1 MGGQPVFIYG
11 GLMLAKLILKRG
23 HNAYGYDRAKI
34 AKETSFLGLISNIMV
49 ALLKVI
55 LYTFTG
61 SISILSDAV
70 NNITDCVG
78 SIISIIGIK
87 LAAKPRDRDH
97 PYGHG
102 RLEYLISLVVSGI
115 VLSVGFQFLRT
126 SVGKILHP
134 VAITY
139 PKSTIVVLIITVF
152 IKFWQA
158 SFYAQVARAIDSTTL
173 KAQEKD
179 SLSDT
184 LITLVVIVAIVI
196 EKFTGKILDG
206 YVGVLVALFILYTA
220 ISLIYETISIILG
233 RGLSEETKH
242 EIKSKVSTYDG
253 ISNVHNMMVTDFGPD
268 NIIVLI
274 DAALDYNLTLEEAH
288 NIVDKVEREVS
299 ELLGIK
305 LIIHADPLG
314 SSSDIIRS
322 VSQEL
327 KKIIRESLNIYSFHD
342 IVLEDKKIYIDID
355 YNADAVSNTR
365 EKEALKKELIDKLKS
380 IYKDYDFEIILD
392 AIF

>member
-1 MGGQPVFIYG
+1 
-11 GLMLAKLILKRG
+11 MLAKLILKRG

-322 VSQEL
+322 VSRDL

-355 YNADAVSNTR
+355 YNADAVSNAR

>member
-1 MGGQPVFIYG
+1 
-11 GLMLAKLILKRG
+11 MLAKLILKRG
-23 HNAYGYDRAKI
+23 HNAYGYDRSKI
-34 AKETSFLGLISNIMV
+34 AKETSFLGLISNIMA

-70 NNITDCVG
+70 NNITDCVS
-78 SIISIIGIK
+78 SIISIFGIK

-134 VAITY
+134 LAITY

-158 SFYAQVARAIDSTTL
+158 SFYAHVARAIDSTTL

-179 SLSDT
+179 SLSDI

-322 VSQEL
+322 VSRDL

-355 YNADAVSNTR
+355 YNADAVSNAR

>member
-1 MGGQPVFIYG
+1 
-11 GLMLAKLILKRG
+11 MLAKLILKRG

-70 NNITDCVG
+70 NNITDCVS
-78 SIISIIGIK
+78 SIISIFGIK

-158 SFYAQVARAIDSTTL
+158 SLYAQVARAIDSTTL

-314 SSSDIIRS
+314 SSSDIIKS
-322 VSQEL
+322 VSQDL

-355 YNADAVSNTR
+355 YNADAVSNAR
-365 EKEALKKELIDKLKS
+365 EKEDLKKELMDKLKS
-380 IYKDYDFEIILD
+380 VYKDYDFEIILD

>member
-1 MGGQPVFIYG
+1 
-11 GLMLAKLILKRG
+11 MLAKLILKRG

-34 AKETSFLGLISNIMV
+34 AKETSFLGLISNIMA

-70 NNITDCVG
+70 NNITDCVS
-78 SIISIIGIK
+78 SIISIFGIK

-134 VAITY
+134 VEISY
-139 PKSTIVVLIITVF
+139 PKSTIVVLIITIF

-299 ELLGIK
+299 ELLGK
-305 LIIHADPLG
+305 F
-314 SSSDIIRS
+314 
-322 VSQEL
+322 
-327 KKIIRESLNIYSFHD
+327 KY
-342 IVLEDKKIYIDID
+342 
-355 YNADAVSNTR
+355 
-365 EKEALKKELIDKLKS
+365 
-380 IYKDYDFEIILD
+380 
-392 AIF
+392 

>member
-1 MGGQPVFIYG
+1 MFW
-11 GLMLAKLILKRG
+11 KLILKRG

-34 AKETSFLGLISNIMV
+34 SKETSFLGLISNILV

-70 NNITDCVG
+70 NNITDCVS
-78 SIISIIGIK
+78 SIISIFGIK

-134 VAITY
+134 VEISY
-139 PKSTIVVLIITVF
+139 PKSTIVVLIITIF

-322 VSQEL
+322 VSRDL

-355 YNADAVSNTR
+355 YNADAVSNAR

>member
-1 MGGQPVFIYG
+1 MFW
-11 GLMLAKLILKRG
+11 KLILKRS

-34 AKETSFLGLISNIMV
+34 SKETSFLGLISNILV

-70 NNITDCVG
+70 NNITDCVS
-78 SIISIIGIK
+78 SIISIFGIK
-87 LAAKPRDRDH
+87 LASKPRDRDH

-115 VLSVGFQFLRT
+115 VLSLGFQFLRT
-126 SVGKILHP
+126 SVGKILYP
-134 VAITY
+134 VKITY
-139 PKSTIVVLIITVF
+139 PSSTIVILIITIF

-158 SFYAQVARAIDSTTL
+158 SLYSHVARKIDSTTL

-184 LITLVVIVAIVI
+184 LITAVVIISIII

-233 RGLSEETKH
+233 RGLTEETKH

-274 DAALDYNLTLEEAH
+274 DATLDYNLTLEEAH

-299 ELLGIK
+299 ELLEIK

-322 VSQEL
+322 VSKNL

-355 YNADAVSNTR
+355 YNADSVSTLK
-365 EKEALKKELIDKLKS
+365 EKEQLKEELCNKLKA
-380 IYKDYDFEIILD
+380 IYEDYDFEIILD

>member
-1 MGGQPVFIYG
+1 
-11 GLMLAKLILKRG
+11 MLAKLILKRG

-322 VSQEL
+322 VSKDL

-355 YNADAVSNTR
+355 YNADAVSNAR

>member
-1 MGGQPVFIYG
+1 
-11 GLMLAKLILKRG
+11 MLAKLILKRG

-34 AKETSFLGLISNIMV
+34 AKETSFLGLISNIMA

-70 NNITDCVG
+70 NNITDCVS
-78 SIISIIGIK
+78 SIISIFGIK

-134 VAITY
+134 VEISY
-139 PKSTIVVLIITVF
+139 PKSTIVVLIITIF

-158 SFYAQVARAIDSTTL
+158 SFYAHVARAIDSTTL

-322 VSQEL
+322 VSREL

-355 YNADAVSNTR
+355 YNADAVSNAR
-365 EKEALKKELIDKLKS
+365 EKEDLKKELIDKLKS

>member
-1 MGGQPVFIYG
+1 
-11 GLMLAKLILKRG
+11 MLAKLILKRG
-23 HNAYGYDRAKI
+23 HNAYGYDRSKI
-34 AKETSFLGLISNIMV
+34 AKETSFLGLISNIMA

-70 NNITDCVG
+70 NNITDCVS
-78 SIISIIGIK
+78 SIISIFGIK

-134 VAITY
+134 LAITY

-158 SFYAQVARAIDSTTL
+158 SFYAHVARAIDSTTL

-179 SLSDT
+179 SLSDI

-206 YVGVLVALFILYTA
+206 YVGVVVALFILYTA

-322 VSQEL
+322 VSREL

-342 IVLEDKKIYIDID
+342 IVLEDNKIYIDID
-355 YNADAVSNTR
+355 YNAEAVSNAK
-365 EKEALKKELIDKLKS
+365 EKDALKKELIDKLKS
-380 IYKDYDFEIILD
+380 IYKDYDFKIILD

>member
-34 AKETSFLGLISNIMV
+34 AKETSFLGLISNIMA

-70 NNITDCVG
+70 NNITDCVS
-78 SIISIIGIK
+78 SIISIFGIK

-134 VAITY
+134 LAITY
-139 PKSTIVVLIITVF
+139 PKSTIVVLIITIF

-322 VSQEL
+322 VSRDL

-355 YNADAVSNTR
+355 YNADAVSNAR

>member
-1 MGGQPVFIYG
+1 
-11 GLMLAKLILKRG
+11 MLAKLILKRG

-70 NNITDCVG
+70 NNITDCVS

-134 VAITY
+134 LAITY

-233 RGLSEETKH
+233 KGLSEETKH

-322 VSQEL
+322 VSKDL

-355 YNADAVSNTR
+355 YNADAVSNAR

>member
-70 NNITDCVG
+70 NNITDCVS
-78 SIISIIGIK
+78 SIISIFGIK

-134 VAITY
+134 LAITY
-139 PKSTIVVLIITVF
+139 PKSTIVVLIITIF

-196 EKFTGKILDG
+196 ENFTGKILDG

-322 VSQEL
+322 VSRDL

-355 YNADAVSNTR
+355 YNADAVSNAR

>member
-1 MGGQPVFIYG
+1 
-11 GLMLAKLILKRG
+11 MLAKLILKRG

-34 AKETSFLGLISNIMV
+34 AKETSFLGLISNIMA

-70 NNITDCVG
+70 NNITDCVS

-134 VAITY
+134 LAITY
-139 PKSTIVVLIITVF
+139 PKSTIVVLIITIF

-274 DAALDYNLTLEEAH
+274 DATLDYNLTLEEAH

-322 VSQEL
+322 VSRDI

-355 YNADAVSNTR
+355 YNADAVSNAR

>member
-1 MGGQPVFIYG
+1 
-11 GLMLAKLILKRG
+11 MLAKLILKRG
-23 HNAYGYDRAKI
+23 HNPYGYDRAKI
-34 AKETSFLGLISNIMV
+34 AKETSFLGLISNIMA

-70 NNITDCVG
+70 NNITDCVS

-158 SFYAQVARAIDSTTL
+158 SLYAQVARAIDSTTL

-322 VSQEL
+322 VSRDL

-355 YNADAVSNTR
+355 YNADAVSNAR

>member
-1 MGGQPVFIYG
+1 MFW
-11 GLMLAKLILKRG
+11 KLILKRG

-34 AKETSFLGLISNIMV
+34 SKETSFLGLISNILV

-55 LYTFTG
+55 LYTLTG

-70 NNITDCVG
+70 NNITDCVS
-78 SIISIIGIK
+78 SIISIFGIK
-87 LAAKPRDRDH
+87 LASKPRDRDH

-134 VAITY
+134 LEIIY
-139 PKSTIVVLIITVF
+139 PSSTIVILVISVL

-158 SFYAQVARAIDSTTL
+158 SLYSHVAREIDSTTL

-184 LITLVVIVAIVI
+184 LITAVVIFSIII

-233 RGLSEETKH
+233 RGLTEETKH

-274 DAALDYNLTLEEAH
+274 DATLDYNLTLEEAH

-314 SSSDIIRS
+314 SSSDIIKS
-322 VSQEL
+322 VSGEL

-355 YNADAVSNTR
+355 YNADAVSTLK
-365 EKEALKKELIDKLKS
+365 EKDALKKELSDKLKS
-380 IYKDYDFEIILD
+380 VYEDYDFEIILD

>member
-34 AKETSFLGLISNIMV
+34 AKETSFLGLISNILA

-55 LYTFTG
+55 LYIFTG

-70 NNITDCVG
+70 NNITDCVS
-78 SIISIIGIK
+78 SIISIFGIK

-134 VAITY
+134 VEISY

-158 SFYAQVARAIDSTTL
+158 SFYAHVARAIDSTTL

-233 RGLSEETKH
+233 KGLSEETKH

-322 VSQEL
+322 VSKDL
-327 KKIIRESLNIYSFHD
+327 KKIIRGSLNIYSFHD
-342 IVLEDKKIYIDID
+342 IVLEDNKIYIDID
-355 YNADAVSNTR
+355 YNADAVSNAK
-365 EKEALKKELIDKLKS
+365 EKDALKKELIDKLKS

>member
-1 MGGQPVFIYG
+1 MF
-11 GLMLAKLILKRG
+11 AKLILKRG
-23 HNAYGYDRAKI
+23 ESAYGYDRAKI
-34 AKETSFLGLISNIMV
+34 SKETSLLGLISNIL
-49 ALLKVI
+49 AAALKVI
-55 LYTFTG
+55 LYIFTG

-70 NNITDCVG
+70 NNITDCVS
-78 SIISIIGIK
+78 SIISILGIR
-87 LAAKPRDRDH
+87 LAAKPRDKDH

-115 VLSVGFQFLRT
+115 VLSVGFQFLKT

-134 VAITY
+134 VAISY
-139 PKSTIVVLIITVF
+139 PKSTLVILIITVA

-158 SFYAQVARAIDSTTL
+158 SLYSKVARAIDSVTL

-184 LITLVVIVAIVI
+184 LITSVVIISILI

-206 YVGVLVALFILYTA
+206 YVGLIVALFILYTA

-233 RGLSEETKH
+233 RGLSDETKH
-242 EIKSKVSTYDG
+242 EIKSKVSNYEG

-268 NIIVLI
+268 NMIVII

-288 NIVDKVEREVS
+288 NIVDKVEREIS
-299 ELLGIK
+299 DLLGIK
-305 LIIHADPLG
+305 LIIHADPKG
-314 SSSDIIRS
+314 SSNEMINS
-322 VSQEL
+322 VSKDL
-327 KKIIRESLNIYSFHD
+327 KKIVRESLNIYSFHD
-342 IVLEDKKIYIDID
+342 IVLEGKKIYIDID
-355 YNADAVSNTR
+355 YNADSVKTR
-365 EKEALKKELIDKLKS
+365 EEKDALKKEIRDKLKS
-380 IYKDYDFEIILD
+380 IYPDYEFDVTLD

>member
-1 MGGQPVFIYG
+1 
-11 GLMLAKLILKRG
+11 MLAKLILKRG

-34 AKETSFLGLISNIMV
+34 AKETSFLGLISNILA

-70 NNITDCVG
+70 NNITDCVS

-134 VAITY
+134 LAITY
-139 PKSTIVVLIITVF
+139 PKSTIVVLIITIF

-322 VSQEL
+322 VSRDL

-355 YNADAVSNTR
+355 YNADAVSNAR

>member
-1 MGGQPVFIYG
+1 
-11 GLMLAKLILKRG
+11 MLAKLILKRG

-34 AKETSFLGLISNIMV
+34 AKETSFLGLISNIMA

-70 NNITDCVG
+70 NNITDCVS

-134 VAITY
+134 LAITY
-139 PKSTIVVLIITVF
+139 PKSTIVVLIITIF

-322 VSQEL
+322 VSRDI

-355 YNADAVSNTR
+355 YNADAVSNAR

>member
-1 MGGQPVFIYG
+1 MFW
-11 GLMLAKLILKRG
+11 KLILKRS

-34 AKETSFLGLISNIMV
+34 SKETSFLGLISNILV

-70 NNITDCVG
+70 NNITDCVS
-78 SIISIIGIK
+78 SIISIFGIK
-87 LAAKPRDRDH
+87 LASKPRDRDH

-115 VLSVGFQFLRT
+115 VLSLGFQFLRT
-126 SVGKILHP
+126 SVGKILYP
-134 VAITY
+134 VKITY
-139 PKSTIVVLIITVF
+139 PSSTIVILIITIF

-158 SFYAQVARAIDSTTL
+158 SLYSHVARKIDSTTL

-184 LITLVVIVAIVI
+184 LITAVVIISIII

-233 RGLSEETKH
+233 RGLTEETKH

-268 NIIVLI
+268 HIIVLI
-274 DAALDYNLTLEEAH
+274 DATLDYNLTLEEAH

-322 VSQEL
+322 VSKNL

-355 YNADAVSNTR
+355 YNADSVSTLK
-365 EKEALKKELIDKLKS
+365 EKEQLKEELCNKLKA
-380 IYKDYDFEIILD
+380 IYEDYDFEIILD

>member
-1 MGGQPVFIYG
+1 MFW
-11 GLMLAKLILKRG
+11 KLILKRG

-34 AKETSFLGLISNIMV
+34 SKETSFLGLISNILV

-55 LYTFTG
+55 LYTLTG

-70 NNITDCVG
+70 NNITDCVS
-78 SIISIIGIK
+78 SIISIFGIK
-87 LAAKPRDRDH
+87 LASKPRDRDH

-134 VAITY
+134 VEIIY
-139 PKSTIVVLIITVF
+139 PSSTIVILVISVF

-158 SFYAQVARAIDSTTL
+158 SLYSHVAKEIDSTTL

-184 LITLVVIVAIVI
+184 LITAVVIISIII

-233 RGLSEETKH
+233 RGLTEETKH

-274 DAALDYNLTLEEAH
+274 DATLDYNLTLEEVH

-314 SSSDIIRS
+314 SSSDIIKS
-322 VSQEL
+322 VSGEL

-355 YNADAVSNTR
+355 YNADAVSTLK
-365 EKEALKKELIDKLKS
+365 EKDALKKELMDKLKS
-380 IYKDYDFEIILD
+380 VYEDYDFEIILD

>member
-1 MGGQPVFIYG
+1 
-11 GLMLAKLILKRG
+11 MLAKLILKRG

-34 AKETSFLGLISNIMV
+34 AKETSFLGLISNIMA

-55 LYTFTG
+55 LYIFTG

-70 NNITDCVG
+70 NNITDCVS
-78 SIISIIGIK
+78 SIISIFGIK

-134 VAITY
+134 LAITY
-139 PKSTIVVLIITVF
+139 PKSTIVVLIITIF

-158 SFYAQVARAIDSTTL
+158 SFYAHVARAIDSTTL

-322 VSQEL
+322 VSREL

-355 YNADAVSNTR
+355 YNADAVSNAR

>member
-1 MGGQPVFIYG
+1 
-11 GLMLAKLILKRG
+11 MLAKLILKRG
-23 HNAYGYDRAKI
+23 HNAYGYDRSKI
-34 AKETSFLGLISNIMV
+34 AKETSFLGLISNIMA

-70 NNITDCVG
+70 NNITDCVS
-78 SIISIIGIK
+78 SIISIFGIK
-87 LAAKPRDRDH
+87 LASKPRDRDH

-134 VAITY
+134 LAITY

-179 SLSDT
+179 SLSDI

-206 YVGVLVALFILYTA
+206 YVGVVVALFILYTA

-322 VSQEL
+322 VSKDL
-327 KKIIRESLNIYSFHD
+327 KKIIRGSLNIYSFHD
-342 IVLEDKKIYIDID
+342 IVLEDNKIYIDID
-355 YNADAVSNTR
+355 YNADAVSNAK
-365 EKEALKKELIDKLKS
+365 EKDALKKELIDKLKS
-380 IYKDYDFEIILD
+380 IYKDYDFKIILD

>member
-34 AKETSFLGLISNIMV
+34 AKETSFLGLISNIMA

-70 NNITDCVG
+70 NNITDCVS

-134 VAITY
+134 LAITY
-139 PKSTIVVLIITVF
+139 PKSTIVVLIITIF

-322 VSQEL
+322 VSRDL

-355 YNADAVSNTR
+355 YNADAVSNAR

>member
-1 MGGQPVFIYG
+1 
-11 GLMLAKLILKRG
+11 MLAKLILKRG

-34 AKETSFLGLISNIMV
+34 AKETSFLGLISNIMA

-70 NNITDCVG
+70 NNITDCVS

-134 VAITY
+134 LAITY
-139 PKSTIVVLIITVF
+139 PKSTIVVLIITIF

-274 DAALDYNLTLEEAH
+274 DATLDYNLTLEEAH

-322 VSQEL
+322 VSRVI

-355 YNADAVSNTR
+355 YNADAVSNAR

>member
-1 MGGQPVFIYG
+1 MFW
-11 GLMLAKLILKRG
+11 KLILKRG

-34 AKETSFLGLISNIMV
+34 SKETSFLGLISNILA

-70 NNITDCVG
+70 NNITDCVS
-78 SIISIIGIK
+78 SIISIFGIK
-87 LAAKPRDRDH
+87 LASKPRDRDH

-115 VLSVGFQFLRT
+115 VLSLGFQFLRT

-134 VAITY
+134 VKITY
-139 PKSTIVVLIITVF
+139 PSSTIVILIITIF

-158 SFYAQVARAIDSTTL
+158 SLYSHVARKIDSTTL

-184 LITLVVIVAIVI
+184 LITAVVIISIII

-233 RGLSEETKH
+233 RGLTEETKH

-322 VSQEL
+322 VSKNL
-327 KKIIRESLNIYSFHD
+327 KKLIRESLNIYSFHD

-355 YNADAVSNTR
+355 YNADSVSTLK
-365 EKEALKKELIDKLKS
+365 EKEQLKEELCNKLKA
-380 IYKDYDFEIILD
+380 IYEDYDFEIILD

>member
-1 MGGQPVFIYG
+1 MFW
-11 GLMLAKLILKRG
+11 KLILKRS

-34 AKETSFLGLISNIMV
+34 SKETSFLGLISNILV

-70 NNITDCVG
+70 NNITDCVS
-78 SIISIIGIK
+78 SIISILGIK
-87 LAAKPRDRDH
+87 LASKPRDRDH

-115 VLSVGFQFLRT
+115 VLSLGFQFLRT
-126 SVGKILHP
+126 SVGKILYP
-134 VAITY
+134 VKVTY
-139 PKSTIVVLIITVF
+139 PSSTIVILIITIF

-158 SFYAQVARAIDSTTL
+158 SLYSHVARKIDSTTL

-184 LITLVVIVAIVI
+184 LITAVVIISIII

-233 RGLSEETKH
+233 RGLTEETKH

-274 DAALDYNLTLEEAH
+274 DATLDYNLTLEEAH

-322 VSQEL
+322 VSKNL

-355 YNADAVSNTR
+355 YNADSVSTLK
-365 EKEALKKELIDKLKS
+365 EKEQLKEELCNKLKA
-380 IYKDYDFEIILD
+380 IYEDYDFEIILD

>member
-1 MGGQPVFIYG
+1 
-11 GLMLAKLILKRG
+11 MLAKLILKRG

-34 AKETSFLGLISNIMV
+34 AKETSFLGLISNIMA

-70 NNITDCVG
+70 NNITDCVS
-78 SIISIIGIK
+78 SIISIFGIK

-134 VAITY
+134 LAITY
-139 PKSTIVVLIITVF
+139 PKSTIVVLIITIF

-158 SFYAQVARAIDSTTL
+158 SFYAHVARAIDSTTL

-322 VSQEL
+322 VSRDL

-355 YNADAVSNTR
+355 YNADAVSNAR

>member
-1 MGGQPVFIYG
+1 MFW
-11 GLMLAKLILKRG
+11 KLILKRG

-34 AKETSFLGLISNIMV
+34 SKETSFLGLISNILV

-55 LYTFTG
+55 LYTLTG

-70 NNITDCVG
+70 NNITDCVS
-78 SIISIIGIK
+78 SIISIFGIK
-87 LAAKPRDRDH
+87 LASKPRDRNH

-134 VAITY
+134 LEITY
-139 PKSTIVVLIITVF
+139 PRSTIVILVISVL

-158 SFYAQVARAIDSTTL
+158 SLYSHVAKEIDSTTL

-184 LITLVVIVAIVI
+184 LITAVVIISIII

-233 RGLSEETKH
+233 RGLTEETKH

-274 DAALDYNLTLEEAH
+274 DATLDYNLTLEEAH

-314 SSSDIIRS
+314 SSSDIIKS
-322 VSQEL
+322 VSGEL

-355 YNADAVSNTR
+355 YNADAVSTLK
-365 EKEALKKELIDKLKS
+365 EKDALKKELSDKLKS
-380 IYKDYDFEIILD
+380 VYEDYNFEIILD

>member
-1 MGGQPVFIYG
+1 
-11 GLMLAKLILKRG
+11 MLAKLILKRG
-23 HNAYGYDRAKI
+23 HNAYGYDRSKI

-70 NNITDCVG
+70 NNITDCVS
-78 SIISIIGIK
+78 SIISIFGIK

-134 VAITY
+134 VEISY

-158 SFYAQVARAIDSTTL
+158 SFYAHVARAIDSTTL

-233 RGLSEETKH
+233 KGLSEETKH

-322 VSQEL
+322 VSKDL
-327 KKIIRESLNIYSFHD
+327 KKIIRGSLNIYSFHD
-342 IVLEDKKIYIDID
+342 IVLEDNKIYIDID
-355 YNADAVSNTR
+355 YNADAVSNAK
-365 EKEALKKELIDKLKS
+365 EKDALKKELIDKLKS
-380 IYKDYDFEIILD
+380 IYKDYDFKIILD

>member
-1 MGGQPVFIYG
+1 
-11 GLMLAKLILKRG
+11 MLAKLILKRG
-23 HNAYGYDRAKI
+23 HNAYGYDRSKI
-34 AKETSFLGLISNIMV
+34 AKETSFLGLISNIMA

-70 NNITDCVG
+70 NNITDCMS
-78 SIISIIGIK
+78 SIISIFGIK

-134 VAITY
+134 LAITY
-139 PKSTIVVLIITVF
+139 PKSTIVVLIITIF

-322 VSQEL
+322 VSRDL

-355 YNADAVSNTR
+355 YNADAVSNAR

>member
-1 MGGQPVFIYG
+1 MFW
-11 GLMLAKLILKRG
+11 KLILKRG

-34 AKETSFLGLISNIMV
+34 SKETSFLGLISNILV

-55 LYTFTG
+55 LYTLTG

-70 NNITDCVG
+70 NNITDCVS
-78 SIISIIGIK
+78 SIISIFGIK
-87 LAAKPRDRDH
+87 LASKPRDRDH

-134 VAITY
+134 LEITY
-139 PKSTIVVLIITVF
+139 PRSTIVILVITVL

-158 SFYAQVARAIDSTTL
+158 SLYSHVAKEIDSTTL

-184 LITLVVIVAIVI
+184 LITAVVIISIII

-233 RGLSEETKH
+233 RGLTEETKH

-274 DAALDYNLTLEEAH
+274 DATLDYNLTLEEAH

-314 SSSDIIRS
+314 SSSDIIKS
-322 VSQEL
+322 VSGEL

-355 YNADAVSNTR
+355 YNADAVSTLK
-365 EKEALKKELIDKLKS
+365 EKDALKKELSDKLKS
-380 IYKDYDFEIILD
+380 VYEDYDFEIILD

>member
-1 MGGQPVFIYG
+1 MFW
-11 GLMLAKLILKRG
+11 KLILKRG

-34 AKETSFLGLISNIMV
+34 SKETSFLGLISNILV

-55 LYTFTG
+55 LYTLTG

-70 NNITDCVG
+70 NNITDCVS
-78 SIISIIGIK
+78 SIISIFGIK
-87 LAAKPRDRDH
+87 LASKPRDRDH

-134 VAITY
+134 LEITY
-139 PKSTIVVLIITVF
+139 PRSTIVILVITVL

-158 SFYAQVARAIDSTTL
+158 SLYSHVAKEIDSTTL

-184 LITLVVIVAIVI
+184 LITAVVIISIII

-233 RGLSEETKH
+233 RGLTEETKH
-242 EIKSKVSTYDG
+242 EINSKVSTYDG

-274 DAALDYNLTLEEAH
+274 DATLDYNLTLEEAH

-314 SSSDIIRS
+314 SSSDIIKS
-322 VSQEL
+322 VSGEL

-355 YNADAVSNTR
+355 YNADAVSTLK
-365 EKEALKKELIDKLKS
+365 EKDALKKELSDKLKS
-380 IYKDYDFEIILD
+380 VYEDYDFEIILD